1 MTEIYELWASS
12 VFWIVALCVFLSVL
26 TIPFYKWKKRG
37 IVVIVFFCI
46 AAFSFL
52 SLLVL
57 EHLLKNKITNEVSE
71 LISEDSYVVETYEDF
86 DNELFL
92 KALKSKQF
100 VYTHRTRPLEKSS
113 IHIVNHQGEVKLQVA
128 QDSKYPHLY
137 WVYYPKYRYSSVN
150 ELGKVRVN
158 KVE

>member
-12 VFWIVALCVFLSVL
+12 VFWIITICVFLSVL

-37 IVVIVFFCI
+37 IVVTVFFCI
-46 AAFSFL
+46 GAFSFL

-57 EHLLKNKITNEVSE
+57 KHKITNELSE
-71 LISEDSYVVETYEDF
+71 LISEDSFVVETYEDF

-92 KALKSKQF
+92 KALKGKQF

-113 IHIVNHQGEVKLQVA
+113 IHIVNHQGKVELKVA
-128 QDSKYPHLY
+128 QDSNYPYLY
-137 WVYYPKYRYSSVN
+137 WVYYPKYRYSSIN